1 MLIDCFA
8 FNGCTTVQGIS
19 KRSPQACLI
28 VRGRSGHFISEPAR
42 HSLSV
47 HLDGVVVDTSH
58 VDQRS
63 SGTGQL
69 KSVLPAQNNQ
79 ALIVRWQ
86 LALFDQAIARAHIRR
101 ACLYSRF
108 GRPERVFSHK
118 LSTWSETESFVR
130 QKRR

>member
-42 HSLSV
+42 HSLSG

-86 LALFDQAIARAHIRR
+86 QAIARAHIRR

-108 GRPERVFSHK
+108 GRPERVFRHK
-118 LSTWSETESFVR
+118 LSTWSGTESFVR

>member
-1 MLIDCFA
+1 MPVDCFA
-8 FNGCTTVQGIS
+8 FNGCTTIQGRS
-19 KRSPQACLI
+19 QRSPQAYLI
-28 VRGRSGHFISEPAR
+28 VWGRSGRYISEPAK
-42 HSLSV
+42 HSLSG
-47 HLDGVVVDTSH
+47 HLDGVEVDTSH

-69 KSVLPAQNNQ
+69 KSVHPAQNNQ

-86 LALFDQAIARAHIRR
+86 LALFDHAIARAHIRR

-108 GRPERVFSHK
+108 GRPERFFRHK
-118 LSTWSETESFVR
+118 LSTWSGTESFVR